1 MHLIIHQDFMN
12 LYKNI
17 LQNHNFFLVTDA
29 TPATENSSCSRK
41 NLLERIE
48 KLIMITDDKITD
60 GKTI

>member
-1 MHLIIHQDFMN
+1 MN